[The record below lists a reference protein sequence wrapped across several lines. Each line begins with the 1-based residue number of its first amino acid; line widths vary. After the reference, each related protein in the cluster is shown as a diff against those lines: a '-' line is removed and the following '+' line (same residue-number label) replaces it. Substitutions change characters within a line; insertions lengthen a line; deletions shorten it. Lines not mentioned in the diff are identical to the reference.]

1 MRTRTFSPEEKE
13 EIRLKMIEA
22 GLPLLKENGL
32 THMSI
37 TKLTSSVGIGKS
49 TFYNFYGSK
58 EEFVHEML
66 NYNRKKILEKLKLGL
81 NGKEKYT
88 KEESIKII
96 REIIASANNIYQ
108 HFSQEDELALKRM
121 HEKNGT
127 AYLDLEHEKC
137 VINKI
142 FSVMEGVKKEL
153 DYAVIA
159 NVIKIIVFTS
169 EQKKLLHESGYER
182 TQEVLID
189 VLIKMIFE

>member
-1 MRTRTFSPEEKE
+1 
-13 EIRLKMIEA
+13 MIEA

-66 NYNRKKILEKLKLGL
+66 NYNRKKIFEKLKLGL

-137 VINKI
+137 VKNKI